1 MIAEVNHMETPCINE
16 TIVHDLLPKREEN
29 AHKGDFGRLL
39 LLCGSVGYTGA
50 AVMAAQAAV
59 RSGAGLVYLGVPDA
73 VYAIVA
79 GKLTEPIVFPLPSEN
94 GCFSRAAADDIADR
108 LPRMDAVL
116 LGPGMGQTQ
125 GTRHVVRSV
134 LREAKCPVVLD
145 ADGINVLCG
154 HTDVLR
160 KSACQ
165 TVVTP
170 HPGEFL
176 RLGGSLDGVTREEAA
191 ERLANEL
198 HTVCVLKGHG
208 TVVSD
213 GIRTLTNTTGNPGM
227 ATGGSGDVLAGL
239 LTSLIGQGL
248 SPFDA
253 ACAAVWFHGAAGDRC
268 AEEIGQMGMLPTD
281 MIDALSRLLP

>member
-1 MIAEVNHMETPCINE
+1 MASTICETHVRN
-16 TIVHDLLPKREEN
+16 LLPFRAPD

-50 AVMAAQAAV
+50 AALAAQAAV
-59 RSGAGLVYLGVPDA
+59 RSGAGLVYLGVPET
-73 VYAIVA
+73 VYPILAA
-79 GKLTEPIVFPLPSEN
+79 KLTEPMVFPLPCED
-94 GCFSRAAADDIADR
+94 GCFSREAVDPVLDR
-108 LPRMDAVL
+108 LEKIDAVL
-116 LGPGMGQTQ
+116 LGPGMGQTAC
-125 GTRHVVRSV
+125 TRRLTFSV

-145 ADGINVLCG
+145 ADGINVLSG

-160 KSACQ
+160 KSACP

-176 RLGGSLDGVTREEAA
+176 RLGGVLDGTTREEAA
-191 ERLANEL
+191 KQLAQRLNA
-198 HTVCVLKGHG
+198 VCVLKGHG

-213 GIRTLTNTTGNPGM
+213 GARTRVNTTGNPGM

-239 LTSLIGQGL
+239 LTSLIGQGMQL
-248 SPFDA
+248 FDA
-253 ACAAVWFHGAAGDRC
+253 ACSAVWLHGAAGDRC
-268 AEEIGQMGMLPTD
+268 AAERGQMGMLPTD